1 MTELEKTLLDAF
13 EALSTEHEKQ
23 VSELQRSQASL
34 YQMFE
39 RTSQE
44 NTQLQKQVEH
54 LSNQVTSLS
63 GKLRELSE
71 LYSKNKR

>member
-13 EALSTEHEKQ
+13 EQLSSEHEKQ
-23 VSELQRSQASL
+23 VNDLQSAQASL
-34 YQMFE
+34 QQMFE
-39 RTSQE
+39 HTSQE

-54 LSNQVTSLS
+54 LSNQVNSLS
-63 GKLRELSE
+63 GQLLQLSE